1 MQQNSNSILQQHRF
15 RRHFRLEYLPMSAKS
30 STFVS
35 ARTAHRSDA
44 KPGLK
49 AIPSKAE

>member
-1 MQQNSNSILQQHRF
+1 MPQNSNSILQQHPIPSV
-15 RRHFRLEYLPMSAKS
+15 FRLDYLPMSAKN

-44 KPGLK
+44 KPGRK
-49 AIPSKAE
+49 AIPS